1 MAARRCVLAM
11 AMLAVS
17 CGSEKPSSRPPE
29 RAALGGEIVARVGS
43 ETISVSLVEKV
54 AAEQKIAPRDALQRL
69 LDDAIAANAA
79 REKKLDQ
86 SPPGSWNLEAARARV
101 VAEKVLADARAKGP
115 PTDDEIRELSAE
127 FWREVDRPP
136 SLRVSHALAMRS
148 DKGDAA
154 FDAKAR
160 AVAEQ
165 LLAAAKTAT
174 SSADFIAKT
183 KAVPHPK
190 EIKVVVEALG
200 GFIADGRTTE
210 GDPGRSM
217 DKAFA
222 KGAFAIPEGETTSGV
237 VESKFGWHVIWIDE
251 RVPEQRMPMDTR
263 RVAFTAP
270 AHAARAKRA
279 IDEALASQRASH
291 PVTILP
297 SAEQLMREA
306 AKP

>member
-1 MAARRCVLAM
+1 M

-17 CGSEKPSSRPPE
+17 CGPEKPTTHE
-29 RAALGGEIVARVGS
+29 HARAALGGEIVARVGNES
-43 ETISVSLVEKV
+43 ISVELVEKV
-54 AAEQKIAPRDALQRL
+54 AAEQKISARDALQRL

-86 SPPGSWNLEAARARV
+86 GPPGSWNLEAARARLA
-101 VAEKVLADARAKGP
+101 AEKMLADARAKGP

-127 FWREVDRPP
+127 YWREVDRPP
-136 SLRVSHALAMRS
+136 SLKVSHALAMRS
-148 DKGDAA
+148 EKGDAA
-154 FDAKAR
+154 TDAKAR

-174 SSADFIAKT
+174 STADFIAKT

-190 EIKVVVEALG
+190 EVKVVVEALG
-200 GFIADGRTTE
+200 GFVADGRTTE
-210 GDPGRSM
+210 GDPSQSM

-222 KGAFAIPEGETTSGV
+222 KGAFAVPDDETTSGI
-237 VESKFGWHVIWIDE
+237 VESKFGWHVIRIDE

-263 RVAFTAP
+263 RIAFTAP

-279 IDEALASQRASH
+279 VDDALAAQRASH
-291 PVTILP
+291 PVTISP
-297 SAEQLMREA
+297 SSEQLMREA